1 MIVEDICPPGFVPLD
16 DLRKRW
22 STQDNPV
29 SAASNLFSNGGKAA
43 SNQFSNGGKAVS
55 NQFSNGNTST
65 SNLFSNGGMVGFL
78 YILVYIVGT
87 RTQSNY
93 DGLFFFNYEMDS
105 VICK

>member
-29 SAASNLFSNGGKAA
+29 SAASNLFSNGGKA
-43 SNQFSNGGKAVS
+43 VS
-55 NQFSNGNTST
+55 NQFSNGNIST

>member
-29 SAASNLFSNGGKAA
+29 SAASNLYSNGGK
-43 SNQFSNGGKAVS
+43 GIS
-55 NQFSNGNTST
+55 NQFSNGNTTT
-65 SNLFSNGGMVGFL
+65 SNPYSNGGMVGFL
-78 YILVYIVGT
+78 YILVCIVGP

-93 DGLFFFNYEMDS
+93 DGLFS
-105 VICK
+105 VIMKWIL